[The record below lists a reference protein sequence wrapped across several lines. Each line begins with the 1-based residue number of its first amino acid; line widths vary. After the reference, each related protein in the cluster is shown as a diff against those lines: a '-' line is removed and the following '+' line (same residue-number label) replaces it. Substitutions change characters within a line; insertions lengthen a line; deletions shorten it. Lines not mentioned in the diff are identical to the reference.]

1 VDRFRAER
9 YRRVDAF
16 LLESLHATVATAAGF
31 REFVRPGIAPKEMSS
46 WLHQALKARLA
57 ADYGELPVD
66 SEALAGSVLRNAERF
81 VEESRARLPRF
92 SDPSAAG

>member
-1 VDRFRAER
+1 
-9 YRRVDAF
+9 
-16 LLESLHATVATAAGF
+16 
-31 REFVRPGIAPKEMSS
+31 MSS